1 VRLDVVNR
9 GARRCVAPL
18 PYLLAA
24 GAGTLVAAIVAAMV
38 AAAVAVAVAPFAV
51 GGVIGLRN
59 GRSLVLS

>member
-1 VRLDVVNR
+1 
-9 GARRCVAPL
+9 VAPL

-38 AAAVAVAVAPFAV
+38 AAAVAVAPFAV